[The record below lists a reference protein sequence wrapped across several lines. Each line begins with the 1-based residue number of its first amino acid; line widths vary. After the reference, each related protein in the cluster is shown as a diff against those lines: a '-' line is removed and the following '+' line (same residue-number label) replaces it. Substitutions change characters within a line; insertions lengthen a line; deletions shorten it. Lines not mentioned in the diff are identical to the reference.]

1 MRVPPPF
8 RLTREHVAR
17 ARLDAEAAGLW
28 ALVVAGCYHL
38 FETERA
44 ARRAY
49 RLLLKGVAV
58 R

>member
-1 MRVPPPF
+1 MSLAPPF
-8 RLTREHVAR
+8 RLTRENAAR
-17 ARLDAEAAGLW
+17 AGLDGADAGLW
-28 ALVVAGCYHL
+28 VLVVAGCYHL

-49 RLLLKGVAV
+49 RLLLRDVAV